1 MSSRGGSV
9 GRIAAFHNG
18 AEDPPPQ
25 GAVPR
30 PGKIKKADWGSSDGR
45 TPSLDAVRKRH
56 AGRPLQSSE
65 KSKKGS
71 QQAVTIIV
79 SIHPPSTACR
89 QCHRPRCRRHRHRP
103 RRPRRPRRAPPPKPP
118 PMQHLPSLPLPPATA
133 KGLPHESA
141 RAAAA
146 CGSGSDRTVPLTRWP
161 GERFVYYFVYF
172 QLTAPQFPSSLPF
185 FTVRRRSVA
194 INSSGQT

>member
-1 MSSRGGSV
+1 MSKCCPNASFLL
-9 GRIAAFHNG
+9 IFCHND

-30 PGKIKKADWGSSDGR
+30 PGKSKKADWGSSDGR
-45 TPSLDAVRKRH
+45 APSWDAVRQRH

-71 QQAVTIIV
+71 QQAVSIIV

-89 QCHRPRCRRHRHRP
+89 PLP
-103 RRPRRPRRAPPPKPP
+103 ALPPPALPSPPSPPPPPPPPPPKPP
-118 PMQHLPSLPLPPATA
+118 PIQHLPSLPLPPATA
-133 KGLPHESA
+133 KGLPHEPA

-172 QLTAPQFPSSLPF
+172 
-185 FTVRRRSVA
+185 
-194 INSSGQT
+194 